1 MRSMGNYFV
10 RRTIGFALG
19 ATAALSLAFSAGAQ
33 ARSAGQGSG
42 RGRHSE
48 GVSGGVL
55 GGVGG
60 GISGGVGGGIG
71 WGVTGGIGQGLGI
84 GALDADLEGVGSLL
98 DSVGASLEAGG
109 KSLEIAGPR
118 LGWVGDFDAVEFE
131 SQDRGGSDSDKAR
144 ADHETQ
150 LYNEGSRAL
159 NDTKYD
165 RAVEIFDQVAQMKG
179 NKADAALHW
188 KAWALNKEGKRA
200 EALTTIA
207 ELERDYPKSKWIDD
221 AKSIEI
227 EIRQKSG
234 QTVSPDLES
243 DCELKLMAINGLQ
256 QADPAKAVPLLEKM
270 LHSPDCLKVRQQ
282 ALFVLAQSNSPEAHA
297 LMIKLARGEAN
308 PALQQKAIQALGI
321 YSGSAGREALAQIY
335 SSSSDIDTK
344 KTVLQ
349 ALMQSG
355 DKTQMLNAAKTE
367 KDPALRAEAIRL
379 LGQMG
384 AKEEVWQ
391 MYQNETS
398 VEVKKQIL
406 QAMWLAGDRQRVGD
420 LAMKETDH
428 SLRLA
433 AINDLGLMGRDSNT
447 TLANIYN
454 SDPDPEIRKKVL
466 NAIFL
471 SGDREQMGK
480 LAMSEKDHSLRLSA
494 INYLG
499 LMGRE
504 SNSILANIYSSDPD
518 PEIRKKVL
526 NAVFLSGDRE
536 RMGELAKHE
545 KDHSLRLSAINYL
558 GLMGKESDGT
568 LVEIYNSDPDTEI
581 RKKVINALFLAG
593 DAKSMVEIARK
604 ETDPTLKKAI
614 ISQLSIMGN
623 NKDAMEYLME
633 ILNK

>member
-42 RGRHSE
+42 RGRHSA

-71 WGVTGGIGQGLGI
+71 WGVSGGIGQGLGI
-84 GALDADLEGVGSLL
+84 GALDIDLEGVGSVL
-98 DSVGASLEAGG
+98 DSVGTSLEAGG

-355 DKTQMLNAAKTE
+355 DKTE

-471 SGDREQMGK
+471 SGVREQMGK
-480 LAMSEKDHSLRLSA
+480 LAMSEKDHSL
-494 INYLG
+494 
-499 LMGRE
+499 
-504 SNSILANIYSSDPD
+504 
-518 PEIRKKVL
+518 
-526 NAVFLSGDRE
+526 
-536 RMGELAKHE
+536 
-545 KDHSLRLSAINYL
+545 
-558 GLMGKESDGT
+558 
-568 LVEIYNSDPDTEI
+568 
-581 RKKVINALFLAG
+581 
-593 DAKSMVEIARK
+593 
-604 ETDPTLKKAI
+604 
-614 ISQLSIMGN
+614 
-623 NKDAMEYLME
+623 
-633 ILNK
+633 